1 MWVMSNVQ
9 DDFDNEAPE
18 QTEKNPVRARMREME
33 SELKS
38 LREKAAEAENL
49 QRELAFSKAGIP
61 MDSPMSGYF
70 VRGYQ
75 GEFTPEAIRKAAEEA
90 NLVKP
95 AKTTADDSEQK
106 AWSRLQKASAGG
118 ETSDPIVDWNVKL
131 NSARNQDEV
140 MQILAQMRQE
150 TENI

>member
-1 MWVMSNVQ
+1 MSNVQ
-9 DDFDNEAPE
+9 DDFDNEAAE

-33 SELKS
+33 SELKT
-38 LREKAAEAENL
+38 LREKAAEAEKL

-61 MDSPMSGYF
+61 MDSPMSKYF
-70 VRGYQ
+70 VKGYE

-90 NLVKP
+90 NLVQP

-106 AWSRLQKASAGG
+106 AWSRMQKASTSG

-140 MQILAQMRQE
+140 MQIMAQMRQE
-150 TENI
+150 AENI